1 LTLIGFSFR
10 ANAFT
15 FETLNGGPV
24 RKSKGRILVIDDDPF
39 FANYAA
45 NLLTDLG
52 GYVVTQS
59 NSVDEGLELARRGK
73 FPLVVV
79 DLKMPP
85 GKCFDSLDTS
95 GGHKT
100 GLVLAREIRKASP
113 STKVIIQS
121 GTADADL
128 ERIPFPIDG
137 VAFLRKSPNVA
148 ELVRAAKQIL
158 DPSAAGAKSFIVH
171 GYDKQ
176 TVLELKNYLQN
187 RLGFDEPT
195 ILAERASSG
204 ATILEK
210 FEAYASDSD
219 WIFVLLTPDDTGQV
233 AGAPDSL
240 QPRARQNVIF
250 ELGYFHGLMRRQ
262 SGRIILLYKG
272 GLEIP
277 SDLSGITYID
287 ITHGIE
293 AAGEDIR
300 RNLVRQG

>member
-1 LTLIGFSFR
+1 
-10 ANAFT
+10 
-15 FETLNGGPV
+15 V
-24 RKSKGRILVIDDDPF
+24 RKPKGRILVIDDDVF
-39 FANYAA
+39 FANYVA

-52 GYVVTQS
+52 GYSVTQS
-59 NSVDEGLELARRGK
+59 HSVDEGLELARREK
-73 FPLVVV
+73 FPLVIV

-85 GKCFDSLDTS
+85 GKSFDSLDTS

-113 STKVIIQS
+113 STKVIVHS
-121 GTADADL
+121 GAPDADL
-128 ERIPFPIDG
+128 ERISLQIDG
-137 VAFLRKSPNVA
+137 VAFLHKSPNSA
-148 ELVRAAKQIL
+148 ELSRAVRELL
-158 DPSAAGAKSFIVH
+158 DPNVTPAKSFIVH
-171 GYDKQ
+171 GHDKQ

-204 ATILEK
+204 ATIIEK
-210 FEAYASDSD
+210 FEAYASEAD
-219 WIFVLLTPDDTGQV
+219 WVFVLLTPDDIGQV
-233 AGAPDSL
+233 AGGLVSV

-250 ELGYFHGLMRRQ
+250 ELGYFLGLMRRQ

-277 SDLSGITYID
+277 SDLGGITYID

-300 RNLVRQG
+300 RNLVSRFQPQ

>member
-1 LTLIGFSFR
+1 
-10 ANAFT
+10 
-15 FETLNGGPV
+15 V
-24 RKSKGRILVIDDDPF
+24 RKSKSRILVIDDDVF
-39 FANYAA
+39 FANYVV
-45 NLLTDLG
+45 NTLTDLG
-52 GYVVTQS
+52 GYSVTQS
-59 NSVDEGLELARRGK
+59 HSVDEGLELANRGK
-73 FPLVVV
+73 FPLVIV

-85 GKCFDSLDTS
+85 GKSCDSLNTS

-113 STKVIIQS
+113 STKVMIQS
-121 GTADADL
+121 GAADAEVDSIL
-128 ERIPFPIDG
+128 SQIDG
-137 VAFLRKSPNVA
+137 VAFLRKSPNAA
-148 ELVRAAKQIL
+148 ELFRAVKQIL
-158 DPSAAGAKSFIVH
+158 DPNATGAKSFIVH
-171 GYDKQ
+171 GHDKQ

-204 ATILEK
+204 ATIVEK
-210 FEAYASDSD
+210 FEAYASEAD
-219 WIFVLLTPDDTGQV
+219 WVFVLLTPDDTGQI
-233 AGAPDSL
+233 AGALDSV
-240 QPRARQNVIF
+240 QFRARQNVIF

-300 RNLVRQG
+300 RNLFSKFQPH